1 MRCNVEKPQI
11 ATVYALSN
19 TVELCSANQSDPWFL
34 KDPWTRA
41 ARSVQVAQTSNV
53 STQLQ
58 EIEERVEQSI
68 LQRLP
73 AERMET
79 DENDARIQ
87 ALEQQMQHLASRQQ
101 SLEGEVTEQHKQH
114 TAQVQGLQTQV
125 VSQMEA
131 QRSQMETLFES
142 QMIRLEA
149 ILAKKGRFE

>member
-11 ATVYALSN
+11 ATVYALSS
-19 TVELCSANQSDPWFL
+19 TVELCSANQSDPWLL
-34 KDPWTRA
+34 KDPWTQA
-41 ARSVQVAQTSNV
+41 ARSVQVAQTPNV

-73 AERMET
+73 VERME

-101 SLEGEVTEQHKQH
+101 SLEGVV
-114 TAQVQGLQTQV
+114 TAQATYCSGART
-125 VSQMEA
+125 SDSGRFADA

-142 QMIRLEA
+142 QMILLEA